1 MKKSGITT
9 SIVLLALLLGSCSQ
23 GQGKKAKGDAVIAFT
38 TTKHEYGAIPFKGN
52 GDCEFT
58 FRNTGETPLVLTHV
72 KSTCGCTIPEWP
84 REPIKAGE
92 EGSIHVTYDT
102 KRVGAF
108 SKSIY
113 VYSNASNGVQKLFIT
128 GSVKPYEQKEVN

>member
-1 MKKSGITT
+1 MKKSGTIAF
-9 SIVLLALLLGSCSQ
+9 VLLALLLGSCSQ
-23 GQGKKAKGDAVIAFT
+23 ERGKRAKGDAVIAFT
-38 TTKHEYGAIPFKGN
+38 TTKHEFGEIPFSGN

-58 FRNTGETPLVLTHV
+58 FRNTGQTPLVLTHV

-84 REPIKAGE
+84 DEPIQAGE

-108 SKSIY
+108 TKSIY

-128 GSVKPYEQKEVN
+128 GRVKPYEQEAVN